1 MSDKTGKVKVEVQQ
15 KMIYTIGFTGKS
27 AEEFFSLLKRVG
39 IKILIDIRLNNT
51 SQLAGFT
58 KGKDLAY
65 FVKEILGG
73 QYHHLIQ
80 LAPTKEMLNKYQ
92 RDNNWG
98 IYETEFMALLDMR
111 KIENNVD
118 MELLKGPSV
127 LLCSEKTAEKCHR
140 RLVAEYVQKRML
152 PDFEIVHL

>member
-1 MSDKTGKVKVEVQQ
+1 MRP
-15 KMIYTIGFTGKS
+15 IRILTIGFTQKT
-27 AEEFFSLLKRVG
+27 AQEFFTILRGAQIKRIV
-39 IKILIDIRLNNT
+39 DVRLNNT

-140 RLVAEYVQKRML
+140 RLVAKDRGDAVIWRKI
-152 PDFEIVHL
+152 DSGKTS